1 MKVICYGDSN
11 TYGFDPR
18 MGSPGR
24 LPRNQR
30 WTGILNA
37 MPEFEIIGEGMNGR
51 TIPTAEASYR
61 WLGKVIK
68 KNWDADALVIML
80 GTNDMFMVSGATAEV
95 LAERM
100 RDTFAHVP
108 ELRRFRDTPG
118 KRVFL
123 VSPPPPALQV
133 LFYQMAGVP
142 VPQKADEV
150 ARIVAE
156 LPAAYARVAAEEN
169 AGVIDAGKW
178 NIELFYDGLHFSE
191 AGHRE
196 FARRMRRELLA
207 EK

>member
-18 MGSPGR
+18 MGSSGR

-95 LAERM
+95 LAAIKTKYP
-100 RDTFAHVP
+100 DG
-108 ELRRFRDTPG
+108 ELDETDGVSIEYPRFRFNVRPSGTEPLLRLNVESRGDA
-118 KRVFL
+118 
-123 VSPPPPALQV
+123 AL
-133 LFYQMAGVP
+133 L
-142 VPQKADEV
+142 ADKT
-150 ARIVAE
+150 
-156 LPAAYARVAAEEN
+156 N
-169 AGVIDAGKW
+169 
-178 NIELFYDGLHFSE
+178 
-191 AGHRE
+191 
-196 FARRMRRELLA
+196 ELLEIIKQFA
-207 EK
+207 